1 MQQSISF
8 SLIIIP
14 LCQTK
19 LENSS
24 LNVISFSVR
33 SSPARFSPPR
43 SDRSFQTFSG
53 KAFTSSTGQIVSN
66 HLWQGFHLLNRED
79 IFKPSL
85 ARFSPPRPGR
95 SFSNLLMQGFHLL
108 DRKSDASCNSLR
120 RYAFWLKT
128 PYTGYGTLVETPDFA
143 NIIKIVELRLGLGGS
158 GRVFVHDL
166 SLSHGC

>member
-43 SDRSFQTFSG
+43 SERSFQTISG
-53 KAFTSSTGQIVSN
+53 KAFTSSIGQIVSN
-66 HLWQGFHLLNRED
+66 LLW
-79 IFKPSL
+79 
-85 ARFSPPRPGR
+85 
-95 SFSNLLMQGFHLL
+95 QGFHLL

-128 PYTGYGTLVETPDFA
+128 PYTGYGALVETPDFRQYNKNRRIEA
-143 NIIKIVELRLGLGGS
+143 WIGRFGS
-158 GRVFVHDL
+158 VFVHDL
-166 SLSHGC
+166 SLFHGH

>member
-24 LNVISFSVR
+24 LNVISFSVK

-43 SDRSFQTFSG
+43 PERSFQNVSG
-53 KAFTSSTGQIVSN
+53 KAFTSSVGKI
-66 HLWQGFHLLNRED
+66 
-79 IFKPSL
+79 
-85 ARFSPPRPGR
+85 
-95 SFSNLLMQGFHLL
+95 FSNLLMQGFHLL
-108 DRKSDASCNSLR
+108 NRKSDASCNSLR

-128 PYTGYGTLVETPDFA
+128 PYTGYGALVETPDFRQYNKNRRIEA
-143 NIIKIVELRLGLGGS
+143 WIRRFRS
-158 GRVFVHDL
+158 GV
-166 SLSHGC
+166 CP

>member
-43 SDRSFQTFSG
+43 SERSFQNVSG
-53 KAFTSSTGQIVSN
+53 KAFTSSVGKIVSN
-66 HLWQGFHLLNRED
+66 HLWQGFHLLGREIVSSLLWQGFDFIDRED
-79 IFKPSL
+79 RFQTFSCKAFTSSTGSPINLATVSGVMPS
-85 ARFSPPRPGR
+85 GR
-95 SFSNLLMQGFHLL
+95 
-108 DRKSDASCNSLR
+108 RLR
-120 RYAFWLKT
+120 
-128 PYTGYGTLVETPDFA
+128 TPDMA
-143 NIIKIVELRLGLGGS
+143 L
-158 GRVFVHDL
+158 L
-166 SLSHGC
+166 SKRPILLI